1 MYEIVLGIDNNEER
15 ALAQAETVADLP
27 GAGEEIHATLF
38 HDFTENPTGASVHQV
53 AAVRRAKERLE
64 EAGISV
70 TLDESSGDPATEIL
84 DLADEQDADIVCLA
98 GRKRTPT
105 GKAIFGSVTQEVIL
119 STDRAVLVCSPE
131 E

>member
-27 GAGEEIHATLF
+27 GTGEEVHATLF

-84 DLADEQDADIVCLA
+84 DLADEQDADVICLA

-131 E
+131 K

>member
-1 MYEIVLGIDNNEER
+1 MYEIVLGIDNNEDR
-15 ALAQAETVADLP
+15 ALAQAETVIDLP
-27 GAGEEIHATLF
+27 GAGEDIHATLF

-53 AAVRRAKERLE
+53 ASVRRAKERLE
-64 EAGISV
+64 EAGIQVS
-70 TLDESSGDPATEIL
+70 LDESSGDPATEIL
-84 DLADEQDADIVCLA
+84 DLADEQDADLVCLA

>member
-27 GAGEEIHATLF
+27 GAGEDIHATLF

-84 DLADEQDADIVCLA
+84 DLADEQDADVVCLA